1 MAIVAETE
9 VGALIDG
16 PEVEMVIKND
26 KDPGA
31 ETRTETAMTYANKDP
46 NLQSSE

>member
-9 VGALIDG
+9 VEALIDG
-16 PEVEMVIKND
+16 PEVEMVIKKD

-31 ETRTETAMTYANKDP
+31 ETGTKVAMTNANKNPDP
-46 NLQSSE
+46 RSSE